1 MLYNPKQCC
10 CGKRYNRCAYCR
22 GDEVTKEV
30 LLKRIAESAYNVG
43 FGAKKHFT
51 TYDIASKAPGIIEFL
66 SLAIGVLALC
76 FDVVSTK
83 IVSTCLIIFGIVSI
97 YISKYNES
105 QIEYRTTASELT
117 QIFNE
122 MKDF

>member
-1 MLYNPKQCC
+1 M
-10 CGKRYNRCAYCR
+10 
-22 GDEVTKEV
+22 TKEV

-105 QIEYRTTASELT
+105 QIEYGITASELT